1 MKIYAF
7 LLLPSLSIVA
17 AGPALG
23 QSDESKNFVSDD
35 RNSSLCQGLEGGS
48 WVHVP
53 ADPDYGTSEFCVQK
67 YMTSE
72 VGGLPVAQVG
82 TFPWDGIVEKNAKSA
97 CAALGAGYHLVN
109 NDEWMTIA
117 SNIAGDGRNWSGG
130 SVGSGELTR
139 GHSDTNKPFGACPAN
154 EDDRLA
160 YLKEQNECVG
170 IPTGTFNQRRTFY
183 LSNNEVIWDMSGGWW
198 QRVDHAPVDEQP
210 SSASDVFNRFTE
222 YSAPVRGTASM
233 PITDLIPT
241 MKPWWR
247 DTWNSSQSIGR
258 YAKSEFKTV
267 SPLPPLVRGGTWNH
281 GPSAGV
287 FSALFKASDVLYPD
301 NVISVSFRCAWKP

>member
-82 TFPWDGIVEKNAKSA
+82 TLGMELLKKMLK
-97 CAALGAGYHLVN
+97 ALALLLELVITSST
-109 NDEWMTIA
+109 MT
-117 SNIAGDGRNWSGG
+117 NG
-130 SVGSGELTR
+130 
-139 GHSDTNKPFGACPAN
+139 
-154 EDDRLA
+154 
-160 YLKEQNECVG
+160 
-170 IPTGTFNQRRTFY
+170 
-183 LSNNEVIWDMSGGWW
+183 
-198 QRVDHAPVDEQP
+198 
-210 SSASDVFNRFTE
+210 
-222 YSAPVRGTASM
+222 
-233 PITDLIPT
+233 
-241 MKPWWR
+241 
-247 DTWNSSQSIGR
+247 
-258 YAKSEFKTV
+258 
-267 SPLPPLVRGGTWNH
+267 
-281 GPSAGV
+281 
-287 FSALFKASDVLYPD
+287 
-301 NVISVSFRCAWKP
+301 